1 MTILFL
7 QLTNQIIKLIYYFII
22 VTPTEKKIDV
32 LNVQIC
38 NTSISVKVLVYF

>member
-22 VTPTEKKIDV
+22 VTPTEKKIGV
-32 LNVQIC
+32 NVQRC